1 MSRVALGLLM
11 LMLVGCTSLQPTAT
25 PVVLFVT
32 ATPEPPTP
40 TPQFSPTPVIAPLL
54 NLTLTPRPTST
65 PTPVRTPTLAPT
77 FTPSFTVTYTDTP
90 EPTFAARTCTIA
102 PQGGFA
108 ALYNRDS
115 ALQQALGCAQSLA
128 VPVNGAVQDFENG
141 RMIWVSAL
149 ADVPT
154 GTIYA
159 IFNTGQY
166 IRYADTWVEGV
177 DPVQPVSNEGA
188 PSGRVAP
195 IRGFGKVW
203 ALNAAARN
211 GLGWAL
217 GAESGTGAQVQRFER
232 GEMVYIGALN
242 QTYVFLAQGG
252 VWRLENTPF

>member
-1 MSRVALGLLM
+1 MRRLAFGLLA
-11 LMLVGCTSLQPTAT
+11 LMLASCAGIPPTVT
-25 PVVLFVT
+25 PPVLFVT
-32 ATPEPPTP
+32 ATPEPATP
-40 TPQFSPTPVIAPLL
+40 TPNISPTPVIAPLL

-65 PTPVRTPTLAPT
+65 PTPVRLPTLTPT
-77 FTPSFTVTYTDTP
+77 FTPSFTATYTDTP
-90 EPTFAARTCTIA
+90 APTFAPRACILA

-108 ALYNRDS
+108 VLYNRDP
-115 ALQQALGCAQSLA
+115 ALQGALGCAQSLA

-141 RMIWVSAL
+141 RMIWISAL

-166 IRYADTWVEGV
+166 IRYADTWIEGV
-177 DPVQPVSNEGA
+177 DPVQPSGGEGA

-203 ALNAAARN
+203 ALNAAARS

-217 GAESGTGAQVQRFER
+217 GTESGTGAQVQRFER
-232 GEMVYIGALN
+232 GEMVYVGALN

-252 VWRLENTPF
+252 VWRLENVPF